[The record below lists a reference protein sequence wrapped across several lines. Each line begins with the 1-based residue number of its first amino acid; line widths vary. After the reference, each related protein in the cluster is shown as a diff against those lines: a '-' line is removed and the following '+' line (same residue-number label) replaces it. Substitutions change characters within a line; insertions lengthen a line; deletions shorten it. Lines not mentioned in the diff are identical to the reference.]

1 LFGVLMRSK
10 SSPLWLHRTLRR
22 EDFLGPGPWQ
32 LMRFPAGYVSSLS
45 DDPVY
50 LYQVIAVGIVPG
62 QGLNN
67 GQPSFLALLISMGRA
82 REGEHAV
89 HIGAGV
95 GYYTAVIARL
105 VGNTGTVTAIEY
117 EPDLAQRA
125 AINLSAYP
133 TVKVVVGD
141 GSTAPLDPADVIY
154 VNAGTTRPAERWL
167 NALKDGGRLILPLTT
182 SFTSDDGHSMTGGA
196 IFLIERRNDDYLARW
211 MSHTAI
217 YPCSGARDEASEEV
231 LAVGFKKVGG
241 IKSLGFTA
249 RVTFQRSA
257 AGFARLPGH

>member
-1 LFGVLMRSK
+1 
-10 SSPLWLHRTLRR
+10 
-22 EDFLGPGPWQ
+22 
-32 LMRFPAGYVSSLS
+32 
-45 DDPVY
+45 
-50 LYQVIAVGIVPG
+50 
-62 QGLNN
+62 
-67 GQPSFLALLISMGRA
+67 MGRA

-105 VGNTGTVTAIEY
+105 VGNAGTVTAIEY

-154 VNAGTTRPAERWL
+154 VNAGTTRPAETWL

-182 SFTSDDGHSMTGGA
+182 SFTTDDGHSMTGGA
-196 IFLIERRNDDYLARW
+196 IFLIKRRNDDYLARR
-211 MSHTAI
+211 MSDTRYGTSFWREIRSFRRSVAGWLQERKAGTRSLGRPKWLHFRGALLGPHAAQLSRRLSRTIEFRLRDDRVLMLAFR
-217 YPCSGARDEASEEV
+217 PCRPTRENRLWEKSGR
-231 LAVGFKKVGG
+231 VGF
-241 IKSLGFTA
+241 
-249 RVTFQRSA
+249 
-257 AGFARLPGH
+257 